1 MLKIVKSI
9 SELNIPQF
17 LSVYQESIRKNG
29 RDQYRNF
36 PENQQINLSEADL
49 LDYMRDDFFRQCDAF
64 CALWMADGVY
74 KSILRIEPFRDG
86 VLLHAL
92 ETAPDDRKN
101 GYGYELIKSVIA
113 YLKQSQCKV
122 VYSHIHKRNVPSI
135 QLHKK
140 CGFQRISESAALVD
154 GTVTQNYCTMCLNFK

>member
-17 LSVYQESIRKNG
+17 LSVYQESVHKNG
-29 RDQYRNF
+29 RDLYRDY
-36 PENQQINLSEADL
+36 PEIQQINLSENDL
-49 LDYMRDDFFRQCDAF
+49 LNYMRDDFFRQRDAF
-64 CALWMADGVY
+64 CAGWMVECVY

-92 ETAPDDRKN
+92 ETVPKFRKN
-101 GYGYELIKSVIA
+101 GYGYELVQSVIA

-122 VYSHIHKRNVPSI
+122 VYSHIHKRNVSSLR
-135 QLHKK
+135 LHKK
-140 CGFQRISESAALVD
+140 CGFQIISESAVLVD
-154 GTVTQNYCTMCLNFK
+154 GTITQNYCTMCLEL